1 MSKIKLNAASGGGS
15 VSLEA
20 PTSTTGNANVEL
32 KLPVADGSSSQVL
45 TTNGSGQLNFATVSG
60 TTINNNADNRVITG
74 SGTANTL
81 EAESGLTFDGT
92 SFIVASGNSNI
103 ETTASSETPK
113 IKFKGNNVT
122 DAAKIEISESGGGGV
137 FKIFTKPTSGPFV
150 ERIAI
155 GTDGRVQ
162 HVSVDNTA
170 FQLFVA
176 GAVRLQI
183 DHTGGGNIQISN
195 PSTGNVTYSTSS
207 DYRLKEN
214 ATTINN
220 ALTTVKTLKPYQ
232 YTWKHDNKLGQG
244 FFAHEAQAVLP
255 DVGIV
260 SGTKDAVHSEDN
272 LDLGVKAGDPIYQG
286 IDYSKLVPLLT
297 AALQEEIAKREALEA
312 RIAAL
317 EG

>member
-1 MSKIKLNAASGGGS
+1 MTAKIKLNAASGGGS

-150 ERIAI
+150 ERIDI

-162 HVSVDNTA
+162 HYSVDNTA

-220 ALTTVKTLKPYQ
+220 ALTTVKALKPYQ
-232 YTWKHDNKLGQG
+232 FTWKHDSQIGQG
-244 FFAHEAQAVLP
+244 FFAHEVLETTPNSQAAL
-255 DVGIV
+255 
-260 SGTKDAVHSEDN
+260 GTKDAVDSEN
-272 LDLGVKAGDPIYQG
+272 NPIYQQM
-286 IDYSKLVPLLT
+286 DYSKLVPLLT
-297 AALQEEIAKREALEA
+297 AALQEATAKIEVLETKVAALEA
-312 RIAAL
+312 A
-317 EG
+317 